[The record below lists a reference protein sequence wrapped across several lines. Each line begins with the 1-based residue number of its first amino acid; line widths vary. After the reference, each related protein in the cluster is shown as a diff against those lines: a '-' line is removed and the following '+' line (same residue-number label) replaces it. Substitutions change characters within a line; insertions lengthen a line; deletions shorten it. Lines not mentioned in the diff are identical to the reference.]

1 MRKAAHEGEKSGF
14 DDYGF
19 QHLKATLDDLEID
32 QEVKVDGLVFE
43 REKV

>member
-1 MRKAAHEGEKSGF
+1 MKVKKAVLMIMDPNTLKAA
-14 DDYGF
+14 
-19 QHLKATLDDLEID
+19 LDDLEID